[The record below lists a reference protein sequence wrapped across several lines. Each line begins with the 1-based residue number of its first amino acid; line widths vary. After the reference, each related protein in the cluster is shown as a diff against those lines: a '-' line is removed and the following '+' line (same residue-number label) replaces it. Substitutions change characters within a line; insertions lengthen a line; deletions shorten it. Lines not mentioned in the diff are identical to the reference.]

1 MKLKYNNIIYC
12 RRRKLQKVMFSNQR
26 KFSGKF
32 PKNELL
38 GSLTGIVDIK
48 TQACVYLI
56 KAYYLAY
63 T

>member
-1 MKLKYNNIIYC
+1 
-12 RRRKLQKVMFSNQR
+12 MFSNQR
-26 KFSGKF
+26 KFSGKL